1 MEIRKMNST
10 NTIRRYSSLIDCFNV
25 IQLDLTHIF
34 CEMEGD
40 LAPLQA
46 CSIARKNL
54 KNIYK
59 LFR

>member
-10 NTIRRYSSLIDCFNV
+10 NTIHRCSSLINCFNV
-25 IQLDLTHIF
+25 IKLHLTHIF
-34 CEMEGD
+34 YKKEGD

-54 KNIYK
+54 KNIFK